1 MKVKNNNGLTFP
13 KLIIL
18 ALLVG
23 VLAIGGGVIG
33 SMVSSGKIQEF
44 FNKEEE
50 VVVEKITVPFSEFL
64 LNLKPVSEND
74 NSYLRI
80 EFSFL
85 VTSAEDEEALLAE
98 EAVVR
103 DAVIAILREKTKA
116 TIFSEENG
124 SLTVKEEIKTAIND
138 VMGRDVVA
146 DIYVVNMVMQ

>member
-103 DAVIAILREKTKA
+103 DTVIAILREKTRA

-124 SLTVKEEIKTAIND
+124 SLTVKEEIKAAIND

>member
-33 SMVSSGKIQEF
+33 SMVGSGKIQEF

-116 TIFSEENG
+116 TIFSEEDG

>member
-1 MKVKNNNGLTFP
+1 LKVKNNNGPTFP

-103 DAVIAILREKTKA
+103 DAVIAILREKTRA

-124 SLTVKEEIKTAIND
+124 SLTVKEEIKAAIND

>member
-103 DAVIAILREKTKA
+103 DAVIAILREKTRA

-124 SLTVKEEIKTAIND
+124 SLTVKEEIKAAIND
-138 VMGRDVVA
+138 MMGRDVVA

>member
-33 SMVSSGKIQEF
+33 SMVSSGKVEEF

-124 SLTVKEEIKTAIND
+124 SLTVKEEIKAAIND
-138 VMGRDVVA
+138 MMGRDVVA

>member
-64 LNLKPVSEND
+64 LNLKPVSAND

-103 DAVIAILREKTKA
+103 DTVIAILREKTRA

-124 SLTVKEEIKTAIND
+124 SLTVKEEIKAAIND

>member
-1 MKVKNNNGLTFP
+1 
-13 KLIIL
+13 
-18 ALLVG
+18 
-23 VLAIGGGVIG
+23 
-33 SMVSSGKIQEF
+33 MVSSGKIQEF

-74 NSYLRI
+74 NSYWRI

-85 VTSAEDEEALLAE
+85 VTSAKDEEALLAE

-103 DAVIAILREKTKA
+103 DTVIAILREKTRA

-124 SLTVKEEIKTAIND
+124 SLTVKEEIKAAIND

>member
-33 SMVSSGKIQEF
+33 AMVSSGKVEEF

-64 LNLKPVSEND
+64 LNLKPVSAND

-103 DAVIAILREKTKA
+103 DAVIAVLREKTKA

-124 SLTVKEEIKTAIND
+124 SLTVKEEIKAAIND
-138 VMGRDVVA
+138 MMGRDVVA

>member
-103 DAVIAILREKTKA
+103 DAVIAILREKTRA

-124 SLTVKEEIKTAIND
+124 SLTVKEEIKAAIND

>member
-33 SMVSSGKIQEF
+33 SMVSSGKVEEF

-138 VMGRDVVA
+138 MMGRDVVA

>member
-1 MKVKNNNGLTFP
+1 LKVKNNNGLTFP

-64 LNLKPVSEND
+64 LNLKPVS
-74 NSYLRI
+74 
-80 EFSFL
+80 
-85 VTSAEDEEALLAE
+85 
-98 EAVVR
+98 
-103 DAVIAILREKTKA
+103 
-116 TIFSEENG
+116 
-124 SLTVKEEIKTAIND
+124 
-138 VMGRDVVA
+138 
-146 DIYVVNMVMQ
+146 

>member
-33 SMVSSGKIQEF
+33 AMVSSGKVEEF

-64 LNLKPVSEND
+64 LNLKPVSAND

-103 DAVIAILREKTKA
+103 DTVIAILREKTRA

-124 SLTVKEEIKTAIND
+124 SLTVKEEIKAAIND
-138 VMGRDVVA
+138 MMGRDVVA

>member
-64 LNLKPVSEND
+64 LNLKPVSAND

-85 VTSAEDEEALLAE
+85 VTSAKDEEALLAE

-103 DAVIAILREKTKA
+103 DTVIAILREKTRA

-124 SLTVKEEIKTAIND
+124 SLTVKEEIKAAIND

>member
-1 MKVKNNNGLTFP
+1 MKVKNNNGPTFP

-50 VVVEKITVPFSEFL
+50 VVVEKINVPFSEFL

-103 DAVIAILREKTKA
+103 DAVIAILREKTRA
-116 TIFSEENG
+116 TIFSEEDG